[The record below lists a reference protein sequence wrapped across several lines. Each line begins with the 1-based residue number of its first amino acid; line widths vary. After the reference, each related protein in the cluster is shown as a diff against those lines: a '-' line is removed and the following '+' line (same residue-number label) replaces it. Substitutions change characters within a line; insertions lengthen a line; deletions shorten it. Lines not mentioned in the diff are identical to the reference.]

1 MISLQ
6 RIKEKVE
13 ALLGE
18 LHRGQGGAIAI
29 MVLAALL
36 IVFMISLVI
45 YDTGKIARDKLEV
58 QAAAETAAWSHT
70 AIEARSMNT
79 ISFANV
85 GKKIIIGMNAYYDAL
100 LKAYI
105 ALAVIVVIVIVA
117 CAIASI
123 IGIGAACL
131 QPAINFGKD
140 LATII
145 ANEGRDLGKF
155 YGSGLK
161 EFFNKDLE
169 ALDNY
174 QTYMAQIT
182 PWWAWM
188 EGYLRGARNG
198 AMAVGTFPVP
208 RNLTG
213 SLLGGLNLGSI
224 GLPAPSNKTDALPAK
239 RSTSG
244 SGGDRQVCDRLW
256 SEGDILINAMDYTIK
271 SVIANNGTYSAAIIF
286 LTALIA
292 MPLTQL
298 SCRGFFG
305 GRYNDKAYPFE
316 IPNPGGAAG
325 WQLATSNLVF
335 AYRPNSMLKNV
346 DKNKYNFIRS
356 QYDASGPSN
365 LNLSKNATGSWA
377 MARAEIAFQ
386 DDEAPDLWHP
396 NWSSRMRPIH
406 LNGEWSSPNIGNAAM
421 DVLPYLAVG
430 TLLSKIV
437 PAGGGGGGGSDFQ
450 QTFTDMLDD
459 GARLIMSTDALK
471 TRTSGLPR

>member
-1 MISLQ
+1 MISL
-6 RIKEKVE
+6 RKIKDKLESLVS
-13 ALLGE
+13 E
-18 LHRGQGGAIAI
+18 LHQGQSGAVAI

-45 YDTGKIARDKLEV
+45 YDTGKVARDKLEV

-79 ISFANV
+79 ISFANI
-85 GKKIIIGMNAYYDAL
+85 GKKLIVGMNAYYDAL

-117 CAIASI
+117 CAVASI
-123 IGIGAACL
+123 IGVGAACL
-131 QPAINFGKD
+131 QPAIQFGKD
-140 LATII
+140 LAAIF
-145 ANEGRDLGKF
+145 ANEGEDLGRF

-174 QTYMAQIT
+174 QTYMATIT

-208 RNLTG
+208 RNLT
-213 SLLGGLNLGSI
+213 STLLGSLNLGSI
-224 GLPAPSNKTDALPAK
+224 GLPAPSNVTDALPAR
-239 RSTSG
+239 RSTRET
-244 SGGDRQVCDRLW
+244 GGHNQICDRLW

-271 SVIANNGTYSAAIIF
+271 SIAENKGTYSAAIII

-292 MPLTQL
+292 MPLTQM
-298 SCRGFFG
+298 SCRGFYG
-305 GRYNDKAYPFE
+305 DRYQTKAYPFE
-316 IPNPGGAAG
+316 IPNPGSAAG
-325 WQLATSNLVF
+325 WQMATSNLVF
-335 AYRPNSMLKNV
+335 AYRPNSALKGV
-346 DKNKYNFIRS
+346 DKSKYNFLSRNYQRS
-356 QYDASGPSN
+356 TISSLD
-365 LNLSKNATGSWA
+365 LSKDATGSWA

-386 DDEAPDLWHP
+386 DTEDPDLWHP

-406 LNGEWSSPNIGNAAM
+406 LNGEWNNPRFGSAAM
-421 DVLPYLAVG
+421 DALPYLAAG
-430 TLLSKIV
+430 NMLSTLTN
-437 PAGGGGGGGSDFQ
+437 PNGGGSSGGSFQ
-450 QTFTDMLDD
+450 QTFTDMLHD
-459 GARLIMSTDALK
+459 GARLIFSTNALNG
-471 TRTSGLPR
+471 RTDGLPR